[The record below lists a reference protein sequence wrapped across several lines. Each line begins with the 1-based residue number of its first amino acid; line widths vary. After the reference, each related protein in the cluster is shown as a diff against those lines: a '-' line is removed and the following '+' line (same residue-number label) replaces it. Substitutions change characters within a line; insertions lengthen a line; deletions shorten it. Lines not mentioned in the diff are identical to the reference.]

1 LFFVVAR
8 IILALLVFGA
18 VVAILKL
25 VLLALVLAGL
35 IWRTKETIGLLLFG
49 GMLTLAGKYPLIGW
63 PLLIIVVVV
72 AIAKAMRSDTPDDGS
87 TALER
92 LDRLLEENKR
102 QSD

>member
-1 LFFVVAR
+1 MGR

-18 VVAILKL
+18 MVTIFKL
-25 VLLALVLAGL
+25 VILGLVLAGL
-35 IWRTKETIGLLLFG
+35 VFRTKETLGLLLIG
-49 GMLTLAGKYPLIGW
+49 GIITLIGRYPLIGW
-63 PLLIIVVVV
+63 SLLAVVIVA
-72 AIAKAMRSDTPDDGS
+72 AIANAMRSRPPDDGA